1 MSDVDEIVVEELD
14 KNHSEDDYSFSNEDE
29 KPVEELKT
37 TILVADKPKR
47 KYVRKNTSDKIIK
60 SEGNVDIVFKQKTG
74 KIPRQRVVIYKED
87 IETCLPEVVV
97 ELKHKKTGR
106 PKGRQMTV
114 VEELNKAEDIVIS
127 RVKPVKPM
135 TDTQL
140 KREAKRLELLEKV
153 VKIESITGKTVKLDV
168 SGEVKVRSAKQKEAT
183 EKLVLA
189 NAVRREIKRKEKLDA
204 IQAEQS
210 AQVLNIIATLG
221 KAKPVTQPVATVATV
236 KQWNL

>member
-1 MSDVDEIVVEELD
+1 MSEVDEIEVEDLD
-14 KNHSEDDYSFSNEDE
+14 ANHENDDYTFSNEDE
-29 KPVEELKT
+29 KQVEELEKT
-37 TILVADKPKR
+37 SLVVDKPKR
-47 KYVRKNTSDKIIK
+47 KYIRKNTSDKIIK
-60 SEGNVDIVFKQKTG
+60 SDGNVDIVFKQKTG
-74 KIPRQRVVIYKED
+74 KVPRQRVVIYKED

-106 PKGRQMTV
+106 PKSKPMTV
-114 VEELNKAEDIVIS
+114 VQELNKAEDIVIS
-127 RVKPVKPM
+127 RAKPVKPL

-140 KREAKRLELLEKV
+140 KRESKRLDLLEKV

-168 SGEVKVRSAKQKEAT
+168 SGEVKVRSAAQKLAT

-189 NAVRREIKRKEKLDA
+189 NAVRREIKKKEKQDA

-210 AQVLNIIATLG
+210 AQVLNIIQTLG
-221 KAKPVTQPVATVATV
+221 KSKTQAPAAAIPSV